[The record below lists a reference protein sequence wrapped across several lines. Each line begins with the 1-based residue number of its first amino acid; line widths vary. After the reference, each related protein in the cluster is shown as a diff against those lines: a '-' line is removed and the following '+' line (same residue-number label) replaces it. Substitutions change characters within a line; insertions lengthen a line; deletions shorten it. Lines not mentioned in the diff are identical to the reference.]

1 MLSLLYTAPLV
12 QANWYFV
19 LAVGLFAIGTYG
31 IMTQGSGLKLLMS
44 IEMLLN
50 AANINF
56 AAFASLHASNTG
68 YVYALISI
76 AIAAAEAAIGLAI
89 LVNLFRLRNTIQADE
104 AATLRW

>member
-1 MLSLLYTAPLV
+1 MAFDVPTV

-31 IMTQGSGLKLLMS
+31 VMTQRSGLKLLMS

-50 AANINF
+50 AANVNF
-56 AAFASLHASNTG
+56 AGFSSLYGTNAG
-68 YVYALISI
+68 IAYALFSI

-89 LVNLFRLRNTIQADE
+89 LVNLFRVQTTIEADRVT
-104 AATLRW
+104 TLRW